1 MSGYARSAN
10 LAAYRS
16 AAAHGGVA
24 ASDPHRLI
32 LMLLDGALQ
41 RLATARG
48 CMQRGELAQQAA
60 AINRAVEIVAELQ
73 ASLDMQRGGS
83 IAANL
88 GELYDYI
95 CRQLL
100 TANSGQRVELLDES
114 SALLQQ
120 IREAWQAIAP
130 APTL

>member
-1 MSGYARSAN
+1 MSGYARASN
-10 LAAYRS
+10 LAAYRN

-41 RLATARG
+41 RVATARG
-48 CMQRGELAQQAA
+48 CMQRGELPSQAT
-60 AINRAVEIVAELQ
+60 AINRAVAIIAELQ
-73 ASLDMQRGGS
+73 ASLDMQRGGA

-95 CRQLL
+95 CRRLL
-100 TANSGQRVELLDES
+100 SASSEQRVELLDEAG
-114 SALLQQ
+114 ALLQQ
-120 IREAWQAIAP
+120 IREGWQGIAP
-130 APTL
+130 GPRL